1 MKKMKCFKDNSQRQQ
16 PTSDLAITREC
27 HAFLSSLNP
36 LSAKDEFSRRMS
48 LMKKD
53 VFSHRVEVAHFLL
66 IVRDTEQQCHSFKD
80 YTRGS
85 VSGVLSGQI
94 SNLLAYFLA
103 SKSLTAKTPFC
114 TPYVMEFIVM

>member
-1 MKKMKCFKDNSQRQQ
+1 
-16 PTSDLAITREC
+16 
-27 HAFLSSLNP
+27 
-36 LSAKDEFSRRMS
+36 MS

-66 IVRDTEQQCHSFKD
+66 IVRDTEQQCHFFKD

-85 VSGVLSGQI
+85 VLGDLKGLI

-103 SKSLTAKTPFC
+103 SKSFTAKTPFC
-114 TPYVMEFIVM
+114 EPYVMEFVVM